1 MICVDGSGDSSLVRR
16 IAAAPHPQ
24 AADEARARVDEW
36 LAEIADLP
44 AGKTLTRLSA
54 AHPRLEALMMGL
66 ADGSPYLWGLVRGSP
81 ERFVALLEA
90 EPEHRFRDILADA
103 RGASAAARRNARAIS
118 CSPWVKWGRASS
130 IIRAISTSSSST
142 ILQRSSSRQRSRRH
156 FMC

>member
-66 ADGSPYLWGLVRGSP
+66 ADGSPFWKLNPSTVSATFSLTQ
-81 ERFVALLEA
+81 EA
-90 EPEHRFRDILADA
+90 R
-103 RGASAAARRNARAIS
+103 
-118 CSPWVKWGRASS
+118 
-130 IIRAISTSSSST
+130 
-142 ILQRSSSRQRSRRH
+142 SRQHAMKPR
-156 FMC
+156 